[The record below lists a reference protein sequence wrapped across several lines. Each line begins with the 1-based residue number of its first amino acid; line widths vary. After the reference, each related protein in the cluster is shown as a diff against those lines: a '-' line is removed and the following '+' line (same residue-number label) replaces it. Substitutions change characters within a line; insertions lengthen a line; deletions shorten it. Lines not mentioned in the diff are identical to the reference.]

1 MLILPYKLPLK
12 KCEGALL
19 VRYNTCMKTIQW
31 DKLWYNF
38 PVLAQSQSGERAIF
52 SKWSI
57 FRNHYHNYVIA
68 IYWLLVQNDCVGSYI
83 SRLIVLGRFVQ
94 PDGQKRK
101 LVLCEVNF

>member
-38 PVLAQSQSGERAIF
+38 PVLAQSHSGKRAGSFFQKGQSSG
-52 SKWSI
+52 
-57 FRNHYHNYVIA
+57 IA
-68 IYWLLVQNDCVGSYI
+68 KHHRS
-83 SRLIVLGRFVQ
+83 
-94 PDGQKRK
+94 
-101 LVLCEVNF
+101 